1 MKVILFILSFSDI
14 RLEYLQICPIGL
26 VSAVKVQV
34 QSIFPSLLLF
44 SFLFFFSTTEHSIP
58 FTYMGR
64 GLYSINYKLSDSDC
78 E

>member
-14 RLEYLQICPIGL
+14 RLEDLKICPIGL

-34 QSIFPSLLLF
+34 QSIFPSSLSF
-44 SFLFFFSTTEHSIP
+44 FLFFFPSTEHSIP
-58 FTYMGR
+58 FTYMDR